1 MMRRILLLDD
11 ELNVLLALQRS
22 MRAHLTIPD
31 LRVEIFTNPYHA
43 LERVCVCEF
52 DLAISDYRMPQM
64 SGVAFLQALKDVAP
78 NTVRMMLSASTEFE
92 TAMSAINDAHVFRF
106 IPKPWNLADL
116 ENNIGE
122 ALAMRDRLLA
132 EQGLSA
138 APAAPLTPQ
147 EVEAQRL
154 EAEEPGLLKVN
165 WGPDGSI
172 IL

>member
-1 MMRRILLLDD
+1 MRRILLLDD
-11 ELNVLLALQRS
+11 EMNVLLALQRS
-22 MRAHLTIPD
+22 MRAHLKIAD

-43 LERVCVCEF
+43 LERVCACEF
-52 DLAISDYRMPQM
+52 DLAISDFRMPQM
-64 SGVAFLQALKDVAP
+64 TGVAFLQALKDIAP
-78 NTVRMMLSASTEFE
+78 NTVRIMLSASTEFE

-122 ALAMRDRLLA
+122 ALAQRDRLLA

-138 APAAPLTPQ
+138 PPAQPLTPQ
-147 EVEAQRL
+147 ELEARRL